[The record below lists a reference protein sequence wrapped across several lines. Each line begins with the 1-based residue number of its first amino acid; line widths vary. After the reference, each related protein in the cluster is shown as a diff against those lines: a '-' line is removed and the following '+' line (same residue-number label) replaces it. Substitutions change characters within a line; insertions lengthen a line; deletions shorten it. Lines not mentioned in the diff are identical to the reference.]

1 MPVKRRSISLSY
13 QSSDTHDEITDV
25 DDAVRCI
32 VQRLR
37 VSGRA
42 AEQRFGIS
50 GAQLFILN
58 ELVHGPAQSIN
69 SLADRTFTHQSSV
82 SMVVSRLVE
91 RRLAERTPGHG
102 DARRVGIS
110 ITAAGR
116 ALVRR
121 APDAAQA
128 RLVEAL
134 QKMPRADMRALAKNL
149 TTLTTAIEKDQ
160 VDDVSRR
167 TLRARRA

>member
-1 MPVKRRSISLSY
+1 MPLRRNSISLSS
-13 QSSDTHDEITDV
+13 QTSDVQEEITEV
-25 DDAVRCI
+25 VDAVRCI
-32 VQRLR
+32 VQSLR

-58 ELVHGPAQSIN
+58 ELAHGPAESIN

-82 SMVVSRLVE
+82 SMVVSRLVD
-91 RRLAERTPGHG
+91 RGMVERTQGRG
-102 DARRVGIS
+102 DGRRVGIS
-110 ITAAGR
+110 ITPAGR
-116 ALVRR
+116 ALVRK

-134 QKMPRADMRALAKNL
+134 QKMPRSDMRALAKNL
-149 TTLTTAIEKDQ
+149 TTLAAAIEKDEI
-160 VDDVSRR
+160 DEMSRR
-167 TLRARRA
+167 TLRAKHA

>member
-1 MPVKRRSISLSY
+1 MPLKRHSISV
-13 QSSDTHDEITDV
+13 SSQGSEIHDEITDV
-25 DDAVRCI
+25 VDAVRCI
-32 VQRLR
+32 VQSLR

-42 AEQRFGIS
+42 AEQQFGIS

-58 ELVHGPAQSIN
+58 ELVHGPAESIN

-91 RRLAERTPGHG
+91 RGLVERTPGRG
-102 DARRVGIS
+102 DGRRVGIS
-110 ITAAGR
+110 ITTAGR

-128 RLVEAL
+128 RLVGAL

-149 TTLTTAIEKDQ
+149 TTLTAAIEKDQ
-160 VDDVSRR
+160 ADEQSRR